1 LDAVTGAQ
9 VAVALTAPI
18 QRGLMWDC
26 QDMIN
31 TIGAMVIDDTAM
43 GATR

>member
-1 LDAVTGAQ
+1 LDVVTGAQ
-9 VAVALTAPI
+9 VAVALTTPI
-18 QRGLMWDC
+18 QRELMWDC

-31 TIGAMVIDDTAM
+31 TIGAMVIDGTPM

>member
-1 LDAVTGAQ
+1 LDVVTGAQ

-18 QRGLMWDC
+18 QRELMWDC
-26 QDMIN
+26 QDMTN
-31 TIGAMVIDDTAM
+31 TIGTMVIDDTAM